1 MRPLPRLILRNWAAR
16 PGRTLLAI
24 GGVALGV
31 AVLLAVRVANYSAIE
46 AFTRTL
52 EMVAGRA
59 DIEIFA
65 EGEAGMDPSIFP
77 PFTRMNGIA
86 AATPAFMMR
95 GHAGQ
100 SRRGIRLMGVDL
112 ARDSRV
118 RPWYRAELEPGQ
130 DPLTLFTTPNGALIT
145 PALADELGLRRGD
158 RFPIYHAAQVDT
170 LVLMGLLAGEDVSQ
184 ARSRDLVVMDLP
196 RAWELTG
203 NRRVIHRIDLIL
215 EPGIPVA
222 DALADLRT
230 WLPAG
235 VTAEASG
242 WQRPQARKMLA
253 SFRLNLTALAFVAL
267 LVAGFLVFQTV
278 STTAL
283 ERRRSAGVLRSV
295 GASRRFVRDLF
306 LTEGAALGLTGG
318 LLGIPLGLLLARV
331 AVILVSQSVSSIYLL
346 EGTHQ
351 VWIPTEAVITSF
363 LLGLGVSLLSVAPV
377 AAEASRVPPRESLA
391 RQTLEGKLNPR
402 RLALFGALMLAVGGV
417 LTKWPLQ
424 PIPVLSGYAAAM
436 LLVFGMALATPWTL
450 GVLYRIIIAVGGKK
464 LGSGVRLALGVLVR
478 SRHRITPAVA
488 GLATAVAMWLSVDMM
503 VRSFRDTVDNWMQS
517 TITADL
523 IVMAGGSFNVG
534 KRDLLPLDVFFDIRN
549 APGIADADL
558 FKSVRLPIEGLPTT
572 VAMVDAGSVG
582 RQERLSYLEKV
593 HGGQPTDALTA
604 GEEACLISEPL
615 AFRSHLN
622 VGDTLRF
629 IGPIGSE
636 ALAIEGVYYDYSSDA
651 GLVLVDRSWYL
662 KRWPEPSI
670 ESVAVYLP
678 KGMSLTEG
686 RRIIEQAVP
695 PKYTIEIFSNR
706 DLRRGVLAVFDNTFA
721 ITYALEA
728 VAVMVALLAVS
739 GGMTTLVQERR
750 RELAILRAVG
760 GSRRQ
765 ILRRVL
771 AEAGLIGFSG
781 WLLGA
786 VLGAALSVVLTY
798 VVNRYSFGWSL
809 HLKLPGGTF
818 ALSGVLMIAAALLAG
833 ALPARNASRISVAEG
848 VRVDSE

>member
-1 MRPLPRLILRNWAAR
+1 MKPLPRLILRNWAAR

-52 EMVAGRA
+52 EMVAGKA
-59 DIEIFA
+59 DIEVFA
-65 EGEAGMDPSIFP
+65 EGEAGMPPSIFP

-95 GHAGQ
+95 AHAGE
-100 SRRGIRLMGVDL
+100 SRRGVRLMGVDM

-118 RPWYRAELEPGQ
+118 RPWYSAELAPGQ
-130 DPLTLFTTPNGALIT
+130 DPLTLFSTHGGALMT
-145 PALADELGLRRGD
+145 PALANELGLKRGD
-158 RFPIYHAAQVDT
+158 RFPLYHSAQVDT
-170 LVLMGLLAGEDVSQ
+170 LVLMGLLEGEDVSQ

-196 RAWELTG
+196 RAWELNG
-203 NRRVIHRIDLIL
+203 NRKVIHRIDLIL
-215 EPGIPVA
+215 KPGISVD
-222 DALADLRT
+222 DALADLRL
-230 WLPAG
+230 WLPSG
-235 VTAEASG
+235 VVAEASG

-295 GASRRFVRDLF
+295 GATRRFVRNLF
-306 LTEGAALGLTGG
+306 LTEGAALGLVGG
-318 LLGIPLGLLLARV
+318 LLGIPLGLLFAKA

-346 EGTHQ
+346 EGTRQ
-351 VWIPTEAVITSF
+351 IWVPTEAVISSF
-363 LLGLGVSLLSVAPV
+363 LLGLGVSFVSVAPIAV
-377 AAEASRVPPRESLA
+377 EASRVPPRESLA

-402 RLALFGALMLAVGGV
+402 RLALLGVVVLAAGGALA
-417 LTKWPLQ
+417 KWPL
-424 PIPVLSGYAAAM
+424 PWFPVQSGYGAAM
-436 LLVFGMALATPWTL
+436 LLVFGTALATPWTL
-450 GVLYRIIIAVGGKK
+450 GALHRIIITLGGKR
-464 LGSGVRLALGVLVR
+464 LGAGVRLALGVLVR

-488 GLATAVAMWLSVDMM
+488 SLATAVAMWLSVDMM

-523 IVMAGGSFNVG
+523 IVMAGGTFNVG
-534 KRDLLPLDVFFDIRN
+534 KRDLLPLDVFYDIQK
-549 APGIADADL
+549 APGIADADH
-558 FKSVRLPIEGLPTT
+558 FKTVRVPIDGLPTMIG
-572 VAMVDAGSVG
+572 MVDAASVG
-582 RQERLSYLEKV
+582 RQNRLSYLEKV
-593 HGGQPTDALTA
+593 RGGKPTDALEA
-604 GEEACLISEPL
+604 GKNACLISEPL
-615 AFRSHLN
+615 AFRAHLG
-622 VGDTLRF
+622 VGDSLRF
-629 IGPIGSE
+629 TGPLGRE

-662 KRWPEPSI
+662 KRWPDPEV

-678 KGMSLTEG
+678 KGMSLEEG
-686 RRIIEQAVP
+686 RRIIEKAVP
-695 PKYTIEIFSNR
+695 KKYTIEIFSNR
-706 DLRRGVLAVFDNTFA
+706 ELRRGVLNVFDNTFA

-739 GGMTTLVQERR
+739 GGLATLVQERK
-750 RELAILRAVG
+750 RELSILRAVG
-760 GSRRQ
+760 GSRKQ
-765 ILRRVL
+765 LMRRVL

-781 WLLGA
+781 WMLGA
-786 VLGAALSVVLTY
+786 VLGAALSLVLTY
-798 VVNRYSFGWSL
+798 VINRYSFGWTL
-809 HLKLPGGTF
+809 YLKLPLKTF
-818 ALSGVLMIAAALLAG
+818 AVSGVLMVAAALIAG
-833 ALPARNASRISVAEG
+833 AIPAREASRIPVAQG

>member
-1 MRPLPRLILRNWAAR
+1 VKPLPRLILRNWAAR

-31 AVLLAVRVANYSAIE
+31 AVLLAVRVANFSAIE

-65 EGEAGMDPSIFP
+65 EGEAGMDPSLFA

-95 GHAGQ
+95 GAAGA
-100 SRRGIRLMGVDL
+100 SRRGVRLMGVDL

-118 RPWYRAELEPGQ
+118 RPWYRAELGK
-130 DPLTLFTTPNGALIT
+130 DRSPLTLFTTPYGALMT
-145 PALADELGLRRGD
+145 PALARELGLKRGD
-158 RFPIYHAAQVDT
+158 CFPFFHAAQVDT
-170 LVLMGLLAGEDVSQ
+170 LELMGLLQGEQVSQ

-196 RAWELTG
+196 RAWELKDT
-203 NRRVIHRIDLIL
+203 RPVIHRIDLIL
-215 EPGIPVA
+215 EPGIAVK
-222 DALADLRT
+222 DALDDLKT

-235 VTAEASG
+235 VVAEASG

-295 GASRRFVRDLF
+295 GASRKFIRNLF
-306 LTEGAALGLTGG
+306 LAEGTALGLTGG
-318 LLGIPLGLLLARV
+318 ALGIPLGLLLARA

-346 EGTHQ
+346 EGTHR
-351 VWIPTEAVITSF
+351 VWVPLEAVVSSF
-363 LLGLGVSLLSVAPV
+363 LIGLGVSLASVAPIAV
-377 AAEASRVPPRESLA
+377 EASRVPPRESLA
-391 RQTLEGKLNPR
+391 RQILEQRLNPK
-402 RLALFGALMLAVGGV
+402 RLAKIGVLMLAAGGI
-417 LTKWPLQ
+417 LAKWP
-424 PIPVLSGYAAAM
+424 IPQFPVISGYVSAM
-436 LLVFGMALATPWTL
+436 FLVFGVALATPWTL
-450 GVLYRIIIAVGGKK
+450 GALYSVITAVGGKK

-534 KRDLLPLDVFFDIRN
+534 KRDLMPLEVFFDVKN
-549 APGIADADL
+549 APGIADADH
-558 FKSVRLPIEGLPTT
+558 FKSVRLPIAGLPTT
-572 VAMVDAGSVG
+572 VAMVDAASVG
-582 RQERLSYLEKV
+582 RQDRLSYLQKV
-593 HGGQPTDALTA
+593 RHGKPTDALAA
-604 GEEACLISEPL
+604 GKEACLISEPL
-615 AFRSHLN
+615 AFRSHLG
-622 VGDTLRF
+622 VEDTLRF
-629 IGPIGSE
+629 LGPNGPE
-636 ALAIEGVYYDYSSDA
+636 ALRITGVYHDYTSDA
-651 GLVLVDRSWYL
+651 GLVLVDRSWFL
-662 KRWPEPSI
+662 KRWPDPEI
-670 ESVAVYLP
+670 ESVAAYLP
-678 KGMSLTEG
+678 KGMSLAEG
-686 RRIIEQAVP
+686 RRIIRQAVP

-706 DLRRGVLAVFDNTFA
+706 DLRNGVLKVFDNTFK

-728 VAVMVALLAVS
+728 VAVMVALLAVG
-739 GGMTTLVQERR
+739 GGMATLVQERR

-765 ILRRVL
+765 VLRRVL
-771 AEAGLIGFSG
+771 AEAGLIGLSG

-786 VLGAALSVVLTY
+786 ALGIALSIVLTY
-798 VVNRYSFGWSL
+798 VINRYSFGWSL
-809 HLKLPGGTF
+809 NLELPGRTF
-818 ALSGVLMIAAALLAG
+818 ALSCVLMVAAALLAG
-833 ALPARNASRISVAEG
+833 AVPARDASRIPVAEG
-848 VRVDSE
+848 VRIDSE